1 MDKKDKA
8 KMMFFVSCPDCK
20 RKFGVEPRFIMMYL
34 TRVIAHYKERFGR
47 ISEMLQAAQE
57 DIRARRA
64 QESVK

>member
-1 MDKKDKA
+1 MNKT
-8 KMMFFVSCPDCK
+8 KMMFFVSCPSCK

-34 TRVIAHYKERFGR
+34 SRVIARYKERFGR

-57 DIRARRA
+57 DVRARRE